1 MEEEVHVNSDKYVVD
16 EDRNKSYNSNDE
28 TELLESFM
36 TQNEQKTSG
45 EKGDLDNNYD
55 NGEEVMGEEPRI

>member
-1 MEEEVHVNSDKYVVD
+1 
-16 EDRNKSYNSNDE
+16 
-28 TELLESFM
+28 M

-45 EKGDLDNNYD
+45 GKGDLDNNYD